1 MVLLGVDA
9 EVLRAM
15 LPAENGLIVDPALPL
30 RGALPLA
37 GTQWFSHAGVEQ
49 IIEDKERG
57 LGGGY
62 LPVDDPPW
70 TVWAEEN
77 Q

>member
-1 MVLLGVDA
+1 MGAELLETTLSAQND
-9 EVLRAM
+9 
-15 LPAENGLIVDPALPL
+15 LIVNPALPL